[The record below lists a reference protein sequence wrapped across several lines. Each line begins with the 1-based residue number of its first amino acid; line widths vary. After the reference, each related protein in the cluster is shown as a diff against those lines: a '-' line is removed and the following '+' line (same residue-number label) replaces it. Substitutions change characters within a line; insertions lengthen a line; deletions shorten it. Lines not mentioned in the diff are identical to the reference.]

1 MTESAEPSLTATLAQ
16 PDEIPVLLDLARA
29 FHVEDGHP
37 MDAAAKA
44 ATAASV
50 HGLADA
56 ALAPTYLLRWR
67 GEVVGYFVLSLGYSP
82 EHGGTDAFI
91 DDIYLVPAVRGRGL
105 GRTAVEAAVAA
116 ARARGVRVMLLEV
129 EKHNERAYRLYA
141 SLGFRDT
148 ERRLM
153 RRYL

>member
-1 MTESAEPSLTATLAQ
+1 MTAPDLSPLTATLAR
-16 PDEIPVLLDLARA
+16 PDDIPVLLALARA

-37 MDAAAKA
+37 MDAAAEA

-50 HGLADA
+50 HGVGDA
-56 ALAPTYLLRWR
+56 ALAPTYLLRWQ
-67 GEVVGYFVLSLGYSP
+67 GGVVGYFVLSLGYSP

-91 DDIYLVPAVRGRGL
+91 DDIYLVPGVRGRGL
-105 GRTAVEAAVAA
+105 GRVAVEAAVAA
-116 ARARGVRVMLLEV
+116 ARERGVRVMMLEV
-129 EKHNERAYRLYA
+129 EKHNERAYRLYE

>member
-1 MTESAEPSLTATLAQ
+1 MTLHATPAR
-16 PDEIPVLLDLARA
+16 DEDIPLLLDLARA

-37 MDAAAKA
+37 MDAAGEM

-50 HGLADA
+50 LGEGDA
-56 ALAPTYLLRWR
+56 ALAPTYMLR
-67 GEVVGYFVLSLGYSP
+67 EDDAVVGYFVLSLGYSP
-82 EHGGTDAFI
+82 EHGGKDAFI

-105 GRTAVEAAVAA
+105 GRAALDLAVGA
-116 ARARGVRVMLLEV
+116 ARGLGVRVILLEV
-129 EKHNERAYRLYA
+129 EKHNRRAYKLYA
-141 SLGFRDT
+141 SHGFEDT